1 MLRRGE
7 MNENNQMQNHNDE
20 IEIDLRELWQ
30 EIKKNFSLIAGVTVT
45 FVVAATVYSFV
56 IAKPV
61 YEYNAMIRIPN
72 GVSGAQINDFV
83 EIFKDDIKPAHEL
96 KDPNN
101 KLVTVALLKG
111 TSVIK
116 LTFEGES
123 QAKARNFGE
132 DYTKKAIEKIN
143 DVIMVLEKQ
152 RFSREVV
159 SMIRSDVNYISSRL
173 RESNFNTEDASNK
186 LEYLLE
192 RIETKEQNKMFIPA
206 ELAKEAN
213 NPEKPIRPKK
223 AKNVALAFVAGM
235 FLSCGFVVTR
245 YIFNKEA

>member
-1 MLRRGE
+1 MS
-7 MNENNQMQNHNDE
+7 ENNQMQNNNDE

-30 EIKKNFSLIAGVTVT
+30 ELKKNFLLIAGVTAS
-45 FVVAATVYSFV
+45 FVAAAAMYSFM

-72 GVSGAQINDFV
+72 GVSGAQINGFV
-83 EIFKDDIKPAHEL
+83 EIFKDDIKPVAEL

-101 KLVTVALLKG
+101 KLVTATLLKG

-123 QAKARNFGE
+123 QAKARSFGE
-132 DYTKKAIEKIN
+132 AYTKTAIEKIN
-143 DVIMVLEKQ
+143 DVIMAQEKQ
-152 RFSREVV
+152 RFSKEVV
-159 SMIRSDVNYISSRL
+159 SMIRSDVSYISSRL
-173 RESNFNTEDASNK
+173 RESNFNVQDASNK
-186 LEYLLE
+186 LDYLLE
-192 RIETKEQNKMFIPA
+192 RIETKEKNKMFIPA

-213 NPEKPIRPKK
+213 NPEKPVRPKK
-223 AKNVALAFVAGM
+223 AKNVALALVAGM
-235 FLSCGFVVTR
+235 FFSCGFVVTR

>member
-1 MLRRGE
+1 

-20 IEIDLRELWQ
+20 IEIDLRELWR
-30 EIKKNFSLIAGVTVT
+30 ELKKNIVLIAGVTT
-45 FVVAATVYSFV
+45 AFVVAAAVYSFV

-72 GVSGAQINDFV
+72 GVSSAQINNFV
-83 EIFKDDIKPAHEL
+83 EIFKDDIKPASEL

-101 KLVTVALLKG
+101 KLVKAMLLNG
-111 TSVIK
+111 TTVIK

-123 QAKARNFGE
+123 QVKVKSVGE
-132 DYTKKAIEKIN
+132 AYTNDAIQIIN
-143 DVIMVLEKQ
+143 DVILEQEKQ

-159 SMIRSDVNYISSRL
+159 SMIREDVNYISSRL
-173 RESNFNTEDASNK
+173 RESNFNVEDASNK
-186 LEYLLE
+186 LDYLLE
-192 RIETKEQNKMFIPA
+192 RIDTKEQNKMFIPA
-206 ELAKEAN
+206 EFAKEAN

-223 AKNVALAFVAGM
+223 TKNVALAFVVGLV
-235 FLSCGFVVTR
+235 LSCGFVVTR

>member
-1 MLRRGE
+1 
-7 MNENNQMQNHNDE
+7 MNENKQIQNNNDE

-30 EIKKNFSLIAGVTVT
+30 ELKKNFSLIAGVTVT
-45 FVVAATVYSFV
+45 FVVAAAVYSFM

-72 GVSGAQINDFV
+72 GVGGSQTNNFV
-83 EIFKDDIKPAHEL
+83 EIFKDDIKPAAEL

-123 QAKARNFGE
+123 QVKVRSFGE
-132 DYTKKAIEKIN
+132 AYTKAAIEKIN
-143 DVIMVLEKQ
+143 DVIMVQEKQ

-159 SMIRSDVNYISSRL
+159 SMIRADVNYISSRL

-186 LEYLLE
+186 LNYLLE
-192 RIETKEQNKMFIPA
+192 RIETKEKNKMFIPA

-223 AKNVALAFVAGM
+223 AKNIALAFVAGM

>member
-1 MLRRGE
+1 M
-7 MNENNQMQNHNDE
+7 ENKNFQQQNDE

-30 EIKKNFSLIAGVTVT
+30 ELKKNFSLIAGVTAT
-45 FVVAATVYSFV
+45 FVVAAAVYSFV

-72 GVSGAQINDFV
+72 GVSGAQINNFV
-83 EIFKDDIKPAHEL
+83 EIFKDDIKPDAEL
-96 KDPNN
+96 KDPNS
-101 KLVTVALLKG
+101 KLVTATLLKG

-123 QAKARNFGE
+123 QAKARSFGE
-132 DYTKKAIEKIN
+132 AYTKKAIEKIN
-143 DVIMVLEKQ
+143 DVIMVQEKQ
-152 RFSREVV
+152 KFSREVV

-186 LEYLLE
+186 LNYLLE
-192 RIETKEQNKMFIPA
+192 RIETKEKNKMFIPA
-206 ELAKEAN
+206 EFAKEAN

-223 AKNVALAFVAGM
+223 AKNIALAFVAGM
-235 FLSCGFVVTR
+235 FLSCGIVVTR